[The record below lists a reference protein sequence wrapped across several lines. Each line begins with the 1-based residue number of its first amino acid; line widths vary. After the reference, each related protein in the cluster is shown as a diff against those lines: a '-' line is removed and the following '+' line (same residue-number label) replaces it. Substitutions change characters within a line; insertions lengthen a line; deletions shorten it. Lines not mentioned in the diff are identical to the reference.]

1 MKNPL
6 LVPNSFWCQPEWVA
20 IHAVTVTAMFGV
32 VAGVQFAPEFGK
44 VMTMLAPE
52 SKICLDCVLNIKYVF
67 KQF

>member
-1 MKNPL
+1 MKNLL

-44 VMTMLAPE
+44 VPYE
-52 SKICLDCVLNIKYVF
+52 
-67 KQF
+67 